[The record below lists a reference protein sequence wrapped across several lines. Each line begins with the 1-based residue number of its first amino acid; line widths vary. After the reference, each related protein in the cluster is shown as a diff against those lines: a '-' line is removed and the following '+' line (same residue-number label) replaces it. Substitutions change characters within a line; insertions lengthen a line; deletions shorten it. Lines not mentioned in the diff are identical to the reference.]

1 VELEAMDGVVAARRG
16 SFSDYVALTKT
27 GITRMVLITAAGGMW
42 LAPGSLEARTVVLT
56 LVGLALIVSAA
67 NTLNCYLE
75 RDVDALMTRTRDR
88 PLPAGRLDPAHALV
102 FGLVLSALAVP
113 LITFGVGPLPGFL
126 SALALVSYVLVYTP
140 LKRLTPL
147 STLVGGVPGAL
158 PPLIGWTAATGTLD
172 PPGWVLFGILFVWQ
186 MPHFYAIGLMR
197 KDEYE
202 AAGLRIMPVVRGE
215 PLTRIQMVRYA
226 SLLVP
231 VSLLL
236 VPMGVSGWL
245 YGLAAT
251 FLGVAWAGQIAW
263 GVFRGGGERW
273 AHNVFHASLLYLT
286 LLVVFLVLDAW
297 LVMGS

>member
-1 VELEAMDGVVAARRG
+1 METVAAARRG
-16 SFSDYVALTKT
+16 SISDYLSLTKT
-27 GITRMVLITAAGGMW
+27 GITRMVLVTAAGGMW
-42 LAPGSLEARTVVLT
+42 LAPGSLDPSTVMLT

-75 RDVDALMTRTRDR
+75 RDVDALMARTRDR
-88 PLPAGRLDPAHALV
+88 PLPAGRIEPNHALV
-102 FGLVLSALAVP
+102 FGLVLSAISVP
-113 LITFGVGPLPGFL
+113 LLTFGVGPLPGFL
-126 SALALVSYVLVYTP
+126 AALALVSYVLVYTP

-197 KDEYE
+197 TDEYA
-202 AAGLRIMPVVRGE
+202 AAGLRILPVVRGE
-215 PLTRIQMVRYA
+215 TLTRIQMVRYA

-245 YGLAAT
+245 YGLAAAI
-251 FLGVAWAGQIAW
+251 LGVACVVQIAW
-263 GVFRGGGERW
+263 GVFRGGGVRW
-273 AHNVFHASLLYLT
+273 ARGVFHGSLVYLT
-286 LLVVFLVLDAW
+286 LLVIFLVLDAW
-297 LVMGS
+297 LVMGT